1 MAIAH
6 TELGRKMIPVYHE
19 TCINHVIEQ
28 KINFEKIV
36 NDSKDPAYE
45 IHIKCLKGHDL
56 CETNPLFCKDYDL
69 TNEPFEWKL
78 QFMRDIA
85 NWNWELDYEK

>member
-28 KINFEKIV
+28 KINIEKIG

-56 CETNPLFCKDYDL
+56 CETNPRHCEDYDL
-69 TNEPFEWKL
+69 TNECFGWKIDL
-78 QFMRDIA
+78 MEDLIK
-85 NWNWELDYEK
+85 WNW